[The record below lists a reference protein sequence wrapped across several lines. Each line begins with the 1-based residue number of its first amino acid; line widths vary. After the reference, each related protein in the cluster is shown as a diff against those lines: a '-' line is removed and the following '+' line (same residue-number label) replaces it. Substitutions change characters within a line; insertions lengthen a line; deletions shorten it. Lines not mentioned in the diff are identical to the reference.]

1 MPRPVRFTFEDLI
14 RASVRVCLRYGPGG
28 LTMSAVAEEAGAPT
42 GSLYHRFSSR
52 ENLLAAAW
60 VSTMAAFQP
69 GFIAALGE
77 RSDPPGLAAALY
89 AVRWARANPDAAR
102 LLVLYRRQDFVR
114 EALPEQL
121 RQTAAELAR
130 GFDQAISEFA
140 LRAFGSE
147 SLAAKQRSSFLLID
161 LPNAA
166 MRRYLAAGISPPQD
180 VDELVAEAVTAM
192 ATTPSASD

>member
-1 MPRPVRFTFEDLI
+1 
-14 RASVRVCLRYGPGG
+14 
-28 LTMSAVAEEAGAPT
+28 
-42 GSLYHRFSSR
+42 
-52 ENLLAAAW
+52 
-60 VSTMAAFQP
+60 MAAFQP

-114 EALPEQL
+114 GELPEPL
-121 RQTAAELAR
+121 RQTAAELAS

-140 LRAFGSE
+140 VRAFASE
-147 SLAAKQRSSFLLID
+147 SLAAKQRSAFLLID

-166 MRRYLAAGISPPQD
+166 MRRYLAAGIPLPQE
-180 VDELVAEAVTAM
+180 VDELVKDAVIALSTAL
-192 ATTPSASD
+192 AAPD